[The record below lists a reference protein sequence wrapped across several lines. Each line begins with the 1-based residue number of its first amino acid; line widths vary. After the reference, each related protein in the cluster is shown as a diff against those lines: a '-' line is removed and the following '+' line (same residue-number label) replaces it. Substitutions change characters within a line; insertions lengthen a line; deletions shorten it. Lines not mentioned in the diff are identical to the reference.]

1 MKERDPKR
9 TPKTL
14 IPLAGN
20 RYLME
25 AKTLKAISKE
35 TKQHICR
42 VGLQGL
48 PNLTRKKNGEKFERQ
63 LK

>member
-1 MKERDPKR
+1 MKERDPKG

-14 IPLAGN
+14 IPLVGN
-20 RYLME
+20 KYLME
-25 AKTLKAISKE
+25 ARTLKAISKE

-48 PNLTRKKNGEKFERQ
+48 PNLIGKKNGEKFKRQ